1 MLWRKFRL
9 DWQYAFGEFAI
20 VVLGVLAAFWVENWN
35 SDRNDRVLE
44 QRYMQSLLADLQS
57 DIESYDYV
65 MERSATH
72 ANEIKLVLSAVGQE
86 SVDVE
91 PTEFARAVS
100 LLSRLSFPVQSRE
113 TINDLMSTG
122 NLRIIRSDEVRSGIA
137 KYYSVVDMQRQWQP
151 SWRTYQQEMGRL
163 LPTLIDVEVRA
174 AVEPL
179 LVEETPDWWKSNK
192 TVTSSDVNEILRRIA
207 ESTVVVPAIENMYRV
222 QALNHG
228 NSMGL
233 KKRAEELFRM
243 VEVYFQ
249 KL

>member
-20 VVLGVLAAFWVENWN
+20 VALGVLAALWVGNWN
-35 SDRNDRVLE
+35 SDRNDRELE
-44 QRYMQSLLADLQS
+44 QRYMQSLLADLRS
-57 DIESYDYV
+57 DIESLDYV

-86 SVDVE
+86 SVDVA
-91 PTEFARAVS
+91 PAEFARAVS

-137 KYYSVVDMQRQWQP
+137 KYYSVVDMQSQWQP
-151 SWRTYQQEMGRL
+151 NWRVYQQEMGRL
-163 LPTLIDVEVRA
+163 LPTLIDFEVRA

-179 LVEETPDWWKSNK
+179 MVEETPDWWKSNK
-192 TVTSSDVNEILRRIA
+192 TVTSSDVDEILRRLA
-207 ESTVVVPAIENMYRV
+207 ESAVVIPAIENMYRV

-243 VEVYFQ
+243 VEVYSQ
-249 KL
+249 QL